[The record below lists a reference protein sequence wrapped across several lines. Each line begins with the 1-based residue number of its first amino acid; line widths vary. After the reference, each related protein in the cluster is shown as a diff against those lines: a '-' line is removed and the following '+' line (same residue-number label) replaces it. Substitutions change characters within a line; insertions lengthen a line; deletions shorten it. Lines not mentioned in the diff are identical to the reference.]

1 MSKKDMTY
9 QSLDALKPGELVIN
23 EAAEAV
29 KDPTRTSVDSAIP
42 EILGAIGGGTA
53 GGIFASGLI
62 YGLGHVGLS
71 AAGLTSGLKALG
83 FGVSMMTGVG
93 VATAIVAVPAVAGYA
108 FINHAKHKKLLQE
121 KERLYKEALKKHDA
135 IINELNKK
143 DKLSS
148 DRIEYLNKLNILL
161 RQAINELR
169 ADLEVI

>member
-1 MSKKDMTY
+1 MFSSRFWQNY
-9 QSLDALKPGELVIN
+9 NWALRIICLQEITHMII
-23 EAAEAV
+23 
-29 KDPTRTSVDSAIP
+29 TR
-42 EILGAIGGGTA
+42 
-53 GGIFASGLI
+53 
-62 YGLGHVGLS
+62 
-71 AAGLTSGLKALG
+71 
-83 FGVSMMTGVG
+83 
-93 VATAIVAVPAVAGYA
+93 
-108 FINHAKHKKLLQE
+108 KKLLQE